1 VASAPVSVGRFGQVA
16 RQVNRKEEP
25 VVISTRML
33 TLIVV
38 LAALLASALTYT
50 VTSFAQPSAA
60 TASDK
65 QIVNAI
71 RNVIGTSEFDGNSL
85 RNDLRKMIGTN
96 KFQGLRGD
104 VHNLCRALAENPL
117 DC

>member
-1 VASAPVSVGRFGQVA
+1 M
-16 RQVNRKEEP
+16 
-25 VVISTRML
+25 VICTRTF

-38 LAALLASALTYT
+38 LAALLASACTYT
-50 VTSFAQPSAA
+50 VTSLAQPSAA

-71 RNVIGTSEFDGNSL
+71 RNAIGTSEFDGNSL
-85 RNDLRKMIGTN
+85 RNDLRKMIGGSE
-96 KFQGLRGD
+96 FQGLRGD
-104 VHNLCRALAENPL
+104 VHTMCRALAESPS